1 MILEA
6 VCMVLCV
13 CRLELES
20 KVHELEKQR
29 VDLDTARL
37 DAAEKAEERVKKAM
51 EQKDV
56 AERETLVMR

>member
-1 MILEA
+1 
-6 VCMVLCV
+6 MVLCV

-37 DAAEKAEERVKKAM
+37 DAAEKAEERVKKAV

-56 AERETLVMR
+56 AEREALVMR